1 MRKRKEMQLVEA
13 AALNSVDLNKVPA
26 TVQQDLCVGAIE
38 MAQRH
43 RDDPGYKERF
53 ERWKAGQKKT
63 A

>member
-1 MRKRKEMQLVEA
+1 MEA